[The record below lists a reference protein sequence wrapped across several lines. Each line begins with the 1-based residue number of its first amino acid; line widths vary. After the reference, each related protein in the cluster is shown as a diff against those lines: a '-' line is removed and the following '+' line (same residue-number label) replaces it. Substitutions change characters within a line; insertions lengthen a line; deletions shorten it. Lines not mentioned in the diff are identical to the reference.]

1 MGDISN
7 TILQIIIYAPPVL
20 LAITVHEFSH
30 GWVANKL
37 GDPTAKLA
45 GRLTLNPLKHLD
57 LVGTLVFVITRLIG
71 WAKPVPVNPHN
82 LKNPHRDML
91 WVSLAGPGSNLLV
104 ALGSAFLFHSLKGL
118 PISGSISSGILL
130 PLFYMAQISVSINI
144 ALAIFNLIPVP
155 PLDGSKI
162 LMGLL
167 PPAQALSYARLE
179 PYGFI
184 ILLVLIMTNVFDVV
198 LFPIIMGAIHLFL
211 GS

>member
-1 MGDISN
+1 MSDISH
-7 TILQIIIYAPPVL
+7 IIQQVAIYAPPVL

-30 GWVANKL
+30 GWVADRL
-37 GDPTAKLA
+37 GDPTARMA

-57 LVGTLVFVITRLIG
+57 LVGTLVFVITRMIG

-82 LKNPHRDML
+82 LKNPQRDML
-91 WVSLAGPGSNLLV
+91 WVSLAGPGSNFLV
-104 ALGSAFLFHSLKGL
+104 ALASAFLFHSLKGMT
-118 PISGSISSGILL
+118 ISGSISSGILI

-144 ALAIFNLIPVP
+144 ALAIFNLIPIP

-167 PPAQALSYARLE
+167 PPAQAISYARLE
-179 PYGFI
+179 PYGFV
-184 ILLVLIMTNVFDVV
+184 ILLVLIMTDVFDVV
-198 LFPIIMGAIHLFL
+198 LFPVIMGAIHLFL